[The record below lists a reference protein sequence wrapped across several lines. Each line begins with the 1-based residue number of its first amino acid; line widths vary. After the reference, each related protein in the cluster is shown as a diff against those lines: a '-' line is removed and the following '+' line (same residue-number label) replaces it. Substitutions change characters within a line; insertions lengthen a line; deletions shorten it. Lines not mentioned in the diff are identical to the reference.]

1 MYRDSGSTM
10 RVILLFLIV
19 TLYSLQV
26 TGKEY
31 EYMITGRAVDNI
43 SGKSLQAR
51 VFLMTADS
59 TVIDSTQA
67 EYSFTDP
74 LSGEEIAS
82 YEIKRVLEK
91 GRYILKATM
100 DDYND
105 AYMNVDIRSYRE
117 SHISVNPIRMLRIS
131 HELPEV
137 LVKATKIKMV
147 MRGDTIVYNA
157 TAFNLAEGSMLDALI
172 ARLPGAKLTSDGKI
186 YVNGQYIESLLV
198 NGHDF
203 FAGDPKVALENLPAY
218 TVNRIKVYNKEGL
231 TSTMMGRNMGDHSFV
246 MDVRLKKEYATNW
259 MGNIEAGVG
268 THQRYKTRG
277 FGMRFSDKER
287 IGAYYNINNLND
299 NQKAELS
306 GEWKPQD
313 IPDGL
318 LATKTAGLAYVNYLD
333 GYDKWVTDELTFSHV
348 GADNEARQETQ
359 TYLHGG
365 DSYLLRQSKN
375 TSSID
380 RLNNNFVY
388 HTTKDKKYYSY
399 NHVNL
404 SYARTQGMGYSAE
417 TVSDIMAE
425 INQMISDNSHHGND
439 LNVSIGT
446 ETGFRTFVTDMFR
459 VEASFGYNRRQ
470 QKTFSRDQARF
481 FREGRPMD
489 YRNSYLHKPQQEI
502 SLAGGL
508 SYNWQIRSVSI
519 QPQYKYRYTYNKHYN
534 DLYRLDKIIGRD
546 SSRFDILPSTREALA
561 QVIDRGNS
569 YRYHEYRNEHLFNL
583 HFFLFQL
590 KAIKGEF
597 LLNMPVRM
605 VNAHLHYT
613 RTDHYHLPHSKA
625 FVEPDISLR
634 SHSGKIGYMLS
645 AGIKSDFP
653 DLTSMIDYRDDSN
666 PLSVFLG
673 NPDLKN
679 LHRYY
684 VDLNLSTH
692 RNQKLNFSLWA
703 NYHQTDHSVAYSL
716 SFNKSSGISTMR
728 PVSVNGNWDLNGGWS
743 IYGPLDKDKKLSLEN
758 RSTVNYNHCVDMAS
772 VEGYAESVHSIVNNW
787 KIGDELK
794 LNYRANDD
802 LELTLHGGAD
812 YYLID
817 SKRSGFTHIRAGDYS
832 LGANAQVKLPW
843 GAQLT
848 SDITMF
854 ARRGYHQTEMN
865 TTDWVWNA
873 QISKAICKGK
883 LFVRL
888 QGFDILHQLSNRQL
902 VMNSQGKT
910 ETWRNSIPQY
920 YMLSLAW
927 RFLVKAQKKDDIPMF

>member
-172 ARLPGAKLTSDGKI
+172 ARLPGAKLTNDGKI
-186 YVNGQYIESLLV
+186 YVNDQYIESLLV

-417 TVSDIMAE
+417 TVSDTVAA
-425 INQMISDNSHHGND
+425 INQMISDDSRRGSD
-439 LNVSIGT
+439 LKVIAST
-446 ETGFRTFVTDMFR
+446 ENGFHTFVTDMLR
-459 VEASFGYNRRQ
+459 VNASFGYTLHR
-470 QKTFSRDQARF
+470 QKTYSREQTRF
-481 FREGRPMD
+481 FREERPMD
-489 YRNSYLHKPQQEI
+489 YRNNYLQKPHQEI
-502 SLAGGL
+502 SLSGGL
-508 SYNWQIRSVSI
+508 SYNWQIRNTTI
-519 QPQYKYRYTYNKHYN
+519 QPEYKYTYTYNKHGN

-546 SSRFDILPSTREALA
+546 SSQFDVLPSVREALA
-561 QVIDRGNS
+561 QVIDKGNS
-569 YRYHEYRNEHLFNL
+569 YRYREYRNEHLFNL
-583 HFFLFQL
+583 HFFLFRL
-590 KAIKGEF
+590 KAINSE
-597 LLNMPVRM
+597 LLLDMPVRM

-613 RTDHYHLPHSKA
+613 RMNSYHLSHSKT
-625 FVEPDISLR
+625 FLEPIISLR

-666 PLSVFLG
+666 PLSIFLG
-673 NPDLKN
+673 NPDLRN
-679 LHRYY
+679 IHRYN
-684 VDLNLSTH
+684 VEMNLSTR
-692 RNQKLNFSLWA
+692 RNQKLNFNMWA
-703 NYHQTDHSVAYSL
+703 RYYQTDHSVAYSL

-728 PVSVNGNWDLNGGWS
+728 PVSVNGNWDVNGGWS
-743 IYGPLDKDKKLSLEN
+743 VYGPLDKNKKLSLEN

-772 VEGYAESVHSIVNNW
+772 VEGYAESVRSIVNNW
-787 KIGDELK
+787 KIVDELK

-832 LGANAQVKLPW
+832 LGANAQVRLPW
-843 GAQLT
+843 GTQLT